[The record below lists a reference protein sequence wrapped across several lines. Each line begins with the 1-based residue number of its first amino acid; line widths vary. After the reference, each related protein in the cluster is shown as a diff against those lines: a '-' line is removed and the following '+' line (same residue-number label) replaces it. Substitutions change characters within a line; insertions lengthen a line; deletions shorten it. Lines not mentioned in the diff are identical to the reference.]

1 MGADVFMA
9 KAYDER
15 MAEHRVLLD
24 ELGDHPS
31 HEQLEPLYDKIYVQG
46 DVYYRDSYNSGS
58 VLWAMGLSW
67 WTDVLPML
75 DDEGTLN
82 KEGIET
88 FLELIEDKP
97 LSVSSDFVE
106 HMPDE
111 WGHDDAM
118 QYLQKEQDSLISFL
132 KKALE
137 TEDTLSCSL

>member
-1 MGADVFMA
+1 M
-9 KAYDER
+9 
-15 MAEHRVLLD
+15 
-24 ELGDHPS
+24 
-31 HEQLEPLYDKIYVQG
+31 
-46 DVYYRDSYNSGS
+46 YYRDSYNSGS

-97 LSVSSDFVE
+97 LSVSSDFIE